1 MSNSEKAEEWIEK
14 AEKKLK
20 PGLLGGLL
28 GGGSTKFE
36 DAAEYYSK
44 AANLYKIAKKY
55 DQAGSAFV
63 KAAECSLKAQ
73 SKHEAAT
80 NYLAA
85 ASMFKKNSFSDS
97 VNCYKQGIELYT
109 DDGRFSIAAKHQK
122 ELAELFE
129 GEMDYENAMDAYKTA
144 AEWYEGE
151 NSSSASNSCLLK
163 VAQYAAQLEKYDQAI
178 EIYEEV
184 ARKSLDNNLTKWSVK
199 DYFFKAILC
208 YLCSTDVVSAKR
220 QIDKYQEM
228 DYSFG
233 SQRECKFLL
242 EIISA
247 YENYDVEAFTQAVVD
262 FDSVSKLDPWKTT
275 VLLRIKNHIKKED
288 IGLA

>member
-1 MSNSEKAEEWIEK
+1 MSSSAEEWIEK
-14 AEKKLK
+14 AEKKMK
-20 PGLLGGLL
+20 PGLFGNIL

-44 AANLYKIAKKY
+44 AANIYKMSKKY
-55 DQAGSAFV
+55 DQSGDAFV
-63 KAAECSLKAQ
+63 KAAECFLRVP

-80 NYLAA
+80 NYLQA
-85 ASMFKKNSFSDS
+85 ASMFKKNSMADA
-97 VNCYKQGIELYT
+97 VNAYKTGIELYT
-109 DDGRFSIAAKHQK
+109 DEGRFSIAAKHQK
-122 ELAELFE
+122 ELAEL
-129 GEMDYENAMDAYKTA
+129 YESELGHEHAIEAYKTA
-144 AEWYEGE
+144 ADWYEGE
-151 NSSSASNSCLLK
+151 NSSSAANTCLLK

-178 EIYEEV
+178 EVYEEV

-208 YLCSTDVVSAKR
+208 YLCSTDVVSARR
-220 QIDKYQEM
+220 QIEKYQEM

-242 EIISA
+242 EIIAA

-262 FDSVSKLDPWKTT
+262 YDTVSKLDPWKTT
-275 VLLRIKNHIKKED
+275 ILLRIKNLIKKED
-288 IGLA
+288 IGLI

>member
-1 MSNSEKAEEWIEK
+1 MSSSAEEWIEK
-14 AEKKLK
+14 AEKKMK
-20 PGLLGGLL
+20 PGLFGNIL

-44 AANLYKIAKKY
+44 AANIYKMSKKY
-55 DQAGSAFV
+55 DQSGDAFV
-63 KAAECSLKAQ
+63 KAAECFLRVP

-80 NYLAA
+80 NYLQAA
-85 ASMFKKNSFSDS
+85 NMYKKNTMQSA
-97 VNCYKQGIELYT
+97 VNAYKTGIELYT
-109 DDGRFSIAAKHQK
+109 DEGRFSIAAKHQK
-122 ELAELFE
+122 ELAEL
-129 GEMDYENAMDAYKTA
+129 YESELDHEHAIEAYKTA
-144 AEWYEGE
+144 ADWYEGE
-151 NSSSASNSCLLK
+151 NSSSAANTCLLK

-178 EIYEEV
+178 EVYEEV

-208 YLCSTDVVSAKR
+208 YLCSTDVVSARR
-220 QIDKYQEM
+220 QIEKYQEM

-242 EIISA
+242 EIIAA

-262 FDSVSKLDPWKTT
+262 YDTVSKLDPWKTT
-275 VLLRIKNHIKKED
+275 ILLRIKNLIKKED
-288 IGLA
+288 IGLI